1 MRKMADWHLTTR
13 TQMWARGMER
23 LIPQFGTL
31 VSGQEYVLRPG
42 GYAVMRNGAG
52 EIAVVLTPQ
61 GVFLPGGAQHPG
73 ESPESALVREVV
85 EECSRVVR
93 VVECIGIADEF
104 VFAEDEQ
111 MYFRKR
117 CTFFDVR
124 VEGSAE
130 TPATEPDHQLAW
142 LSLPEALAQLRHE
155 SHRWAVTIATSPPR
169 QARPARPD

>member
-1 MRKMADWHLTTR
+1 MR
-13 TQMWARGMER
+13 ARGMER
-23 LIPQFGTL
+23 LIPQFGTPI
-31 VSGQEYVLRPG
+31 SGQEYVLRPG

-85 EECSRVVR
+85 EECGRVIR

-104 VFAEDEQ
+104 VFAGDEQ

-117 CTFFDVR
+117 CTFFEASVQGTAAKPA
-124 VEGSAE
+124 VEL
-130 TPATEPDHQLAW
+130 DHQLAW
-142 LSLPEALAQLRHE
+142 LFPAEALARLRHE
-155 SHRWAVTIATSPPR
+155 SHRWAVIIATSPPYG
-169 QARPARPD
+169 